1 MIITYN
7 NKEEFGNLYL
17 HDFKITEFNYN
28 DLDRYITMT
37 LTSEYLKKTIHLNFL
52 NVLYCKIDGME
63 GLKGEPAYIIDWYE
77 LSDEP
82 KIILYSEK
90 VRPIGVMFVKASIT
104 SIKIHCEKIDV
115 EEKEIS

>member
-104 SIKIHCEKIDV
+104 SIKIYCEKIDV

>member
-82 KIILYSEK
+82 KLYY
-90 VRPIGVMFVKASIT
+90 IVK
-104 SIKIHCEKIDV
+104 K
-115 EEKEIS
+115 